1 MEMNFG
7 KANPN
12 KCCEI
17 RKVLPLNE
25 VLSAATAWI
34 SGLRREQ
41 SESRE
46 NIRNL
51 LIRIIVL
58 NPLKF
63 VRLFIGAGK
72 ICGVIQIKMNLII
85 IHCMTMDIQA
95 LAVKPCTAPAINAD
109 DLRSGRWTGTRKQNV
124 VYMIR
129 TAWCLYISGLDL
141 GGVGTELEDR
151 GIKYDN
157 NLLGR
162 FVALFFAMNIGA
174 SGAAA
179 AVSVAYG
186 SGAIQTRKRALLL
199 CAIAIFLG
207 AVIGGGEVAETIGT
221 GIIPQSIMTAKVVLI
236 ILSLRPFHY
245 LSRTMLGIPLST
257 SEITVGA
264 MVGVGIAQQALY
276 INNILVIVS
285 FWFIVPILGFGL
297 AFIFGKVITKLNHKY
312 PQLQKKKAQKI
323 LTIFV
328 IIIGFF
334 EAFSAGM
341 NNVGNAV
348 GPLIGA
354 NLISVTTGTVVG
366 GIFIAAGVMF
376 LGGRVLQTNAKKIT
390 KFSLL
395 EGGTISSIGRYFSYN
410 CFHFWSYRSHL
421 HK

>member
-1 MEMNFG
+1 MIITYL
-7 KANPN
+7 A
-12 KCCEI
+12 
-17 RKVLPLNE
+17 
-25 VLSAATAWI
+25 
-34 SGLRREQ
+34 GL
-41 SESRE
+41 
-46 NIRNL
+46 
-51 LIRIIVL
+51 
-58 NPLKF
+58 
-63 VRLFIGAGK
+63 
-72 ICGVIQIKMNLII
+72 
-85 IHCMTMDIQA
+85 
-95 LAVKPCTAPAINAD
+95 
-109 DLRSGRWTGTRKQNV
+109 
-124 VYMIR
+124 
-129 TAWCLYISGLDL
+129 
-141 GGVGTELEDR
+141 
-151 GIKYDN
+151 
-157 NLLGR
+157 
-162 FVALFFAMNIGA
+162 VALFFAMNIGA

-236 ILSLRPFHY
+236 ILVAAAISLFIAN
-245 LSRTMLGIPLST
+245 MLGIPLST

-264 MVGVGIAQQALY
+264 VVGVGIAQQALY
-276 INNILVIVS
+276 VNNILVIVS

-297 AFIFGKVITKLNHKY
+297 AFIFGKVITKLTHKY
-312 PQLQKKKAQKI
+312 PGLQKKKAQKI

-390 KFSLL
+390 KFTLL
-395 EGGTISSIGRYFSYN
+395 EGGTISSIGATLVITASIFGLPVPLTQVTSTAIMGIGVSKKGKNQVNKRVISKIVKVWLVSPVFSLVI
-410 CFHFWSYRSHL
+410 SYGLMKLFIDSDIYTVVVLVSVCLATIGIISLIKTIKQENSAYVDHGEGI
-421 HK
+421 